1 MAAASLEVP
10 VDIEAPVV
18 SRAFLMQRSLQKWKN
33 EICDK
38 LLEAADGS
46 LTDVL
51 FEIYTSDCLSDDENK
66 ALMIRYARPVI
77 DVANAGGFD
86 LYQQV
91 TGTTYTRIRTIEN
104 LLFNRFVFKTKT
116 LTLVMAW
123 S

>member
-1 MAAASLEVP
+1 MEAASLEP
-10 VDIEAPVV
+10 VDIEAPVL
-18 SRAFLMQRSLQKWKN
+18 SRSVLMQRSLERWNN
-33 EICDK
+33 EIRDQ
-38 LLEAADGS
+38 LLEAADYS

-104 LLFNRFVFKTKT
+104 LLFDRLVFTTKT